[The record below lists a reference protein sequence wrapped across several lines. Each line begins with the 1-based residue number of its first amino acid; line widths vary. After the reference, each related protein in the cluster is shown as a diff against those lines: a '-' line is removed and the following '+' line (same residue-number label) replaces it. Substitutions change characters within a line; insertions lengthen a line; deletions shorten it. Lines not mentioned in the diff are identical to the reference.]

1 MKPINGQFMKSSMQ
15 STIVRHAAA
24 LRALLLAAGL
34 AAGLAAP
41 AAHAESRDAIVK
53 AVKFDDIDD
62 IAKQL
67 KHGLD
72 PNLVDDKGNP
82 LIVIAAREK
91 SDKVAEALAS
101 APNIDLEKTDPAGE
115 SALMMAALNGELPL
129 VKVLIAKGA
138 EVSKKGWTAL
148 HYAAT
153 NGNDDVVRYLL
164 DQSAYIDAGSPN
176 GTTPL
181 MMAARGN
188 HGSTVTLLL
197 DQGADPAIK
206 NQLGITALEFAKH
219 YQAPDAV
226 AILSKRTVRIGD
238 AKPANG
244 NGAGGQNSAK

>member
-1 MKPINGQFMKSSMQ
+1 MKTIHGA
-15 STIVRHAAA
+15 STIRPGAA
-24 LRALLLAAGL
+24 LRALVVAAGV

-41 AAHAESRDAIVK
+41 LAQAESRDAIVK

-72 PNLVDDKGNP
+72 PNLTDDKGNP
-82 LIVIAAREK
+82 LLVIAAREK
-91 SDKVAEALAS
+91 SDKVSEALAA
-101 APNIDLEKTDPAGE
+101 APNVDLEKTDPAGE
-115 SALMMAALNGELPL
+115 NGLMMASLNGDLPL
-129 VKVLIAKGA
+129 VKYLVDKGA

-153 NGNDDVVRYLL
+153 NGHDDVVSYLL
-164 DQSAYIDAGSPN
+164 DKSAYIDAGSPN

-188 HGSTVTLLL
+188 HDTTVTLLL

-206 NQLGITALEFAKH
+206 NQVGVTALEFAKH

-238 AKPANG
+238 ARPANAG
-244 NGAGGQNSAK
+244 NGQNSAK

>member
-1 MKPINGQFMKSSMQ
+1 MKSINGPFATRPRAM
-15 STIVRHAAA
+15 
-24 LRALLLAAGL
+24 LRALVFAAGISAGL
-34 AAGLAAP
+34 AVPL
-41 AAHAESRDAIVK
+41 AHAESRDGIVK

-72 PNLVDDKGNP
+72 PNLTDDKGNP
-82 LIVIAAREK
+82 LLVIAAREK
-91 SDKVAEALAS
+91 SDKVADALAS
-101 APNIDLEKTDPAGE
+101 APNVDLEKTDPAGE
-115 SALMMAALNGELPL
+115 SALMMASLNGDLPL
-129 VKVLIAKGA
+129 VKLLIAKGA

-153 NGNDDVVRYLL
+153 NGQDEVVSYLI
-164 DQSAYIDAGSPN
+164 DKSAYIDAGSPN

-188 HGSTVTLLL
+188 HASTLTLLL

-238 AKPANG
+238 AAPAG
-244 NGAGGQNSAK
+244 TQNSAK